1 MYTKQADAMTV
12 LELLYKGLKDSNIA
26 LTHAEYR
33 KARDDELDNLKK
45 KIAIWEY
52 LIDLTLKE
60 V

>member
-1 MYTKQADAMTV
+1 VDAMTV
-12 LELLYKGLKDSNIA
+12 LEFLYRGLKDSRIA

-33 KARDDELDNLKK
+33 KARDDERDNLKK